1 MANSTKGKL
10 AFRYQPAVIYW
21 LDAHARNQAV
31 EYTDEEAKTQ
41 CHKPEEC
48 IILALVIRDDE
59 TGVSL
64 YNEETGHDS
73 VRGVSFIPRAMIKD
87 VVYVTLTKAKPKKA
101 QAQSPESA
109 TPEKTLHTP

>member
-1 MANSTKGKL
+1 MAKLTKAK
-10 AFRYQPAVIYW
+10 FRYPAAIIHW

-41 CHKPEEC
+41 CHKPESC
-48 IILALVIRDDE
+48 TILALVIRDDE

-64 YNEETGHDS
+64 YNEETGDDS

-87 VVYVTLTKAKPKKA
+87 VIYVDLKPKAKTKAP
-101 QAQSPESA
+101 AQSQSE
-109 TPEKTLHTP
+109 